1 MHPALATALRSIAA
15 REGCDRS
22 ALPPLYEAVDPEALT
37 AVLESNADVS
47 VRFAYGDYRVI
58 LGPGPDEVTVI
69 DRAQ

>member
-1 MHPALATALRSIAA
+1 M
-15 REGCDRS
+15 
-22 ALPPLYEAVDPEALT
+22 PPLYEAVDPEALT